1 MPARIKPVNTA
12 SFRRQDDSSNF
23 SKSKRPLRLLGR
35 GMIMHR
41 EAIFLFQPL
50 SVSFAVRVWAAHEP
64 PKQSLIGTASLY
76 CLIVILSEAKNL
88 HTPPFAKGAGG
99 DLYRLQNISK
109 KLAIPGAGC
118 TPVRPGINFTFYHSA
133 S

>member
-88 HTPPFAKGAGG
+88 HTPPFAKWAGG
-99 DLYRLQNISK
+99 IYTGCRTFPKNWLSLEQDVHLF
-109 KLAIPGAGC
+109 APG
-118 TPVRPGINFTFYHSA
+118 
-133 S
+133 